1 MHYYKFKLI
10 TNVGEII
17 SGMIKLPYID
27 ILSAIT
33 HLEKGENTVI
43 YVKKPG
49 PVHLFFFKLLSIGS
63 KKKLKR
69 AAQAELL
76 SNISL
81 MIKSGVNLTNALEEA
96 SDGAEIP
103 EIGDDIYEMISMIQ
117 SGAVFSEAAT
127 SFPHIFPSTI
137 IHLIKIGEETG
148 KLDKMLDNAANHLKN
163 IEKIVSDTK
172 QALMYPGFV
181 FLAMTLLVFFWFYY
195 VIPQILNLFK
205 EMDVTLPAITL
216 FLLNLSDFIR
226 NNILVII
233 VLIVTIPIGFATAR
247 KHFKSFKTITDKW
260 LIKVPV
266 AGTIITASSLAYIS
280 EYLSLLLNSG
290 IDILNS
296 LTILHE
302 SVGNELYRNK
312 ILEIKEGIL
321 KGHGVT
327 ESFTETAIFPSFV
340 TRMIGVGELSGTLTE
355 QLDHIADEYRNRL
368 SVLVSSIGK
377 ALEPIVLLVAGA
389 LFIVIIAGLL
399 LPIYDLISKIS

>member
-1 MHYYKFKLI
+1 MNYYKFKLL
-10 TNVGEII
+10 TNTGEII
-17 SGMIKLPYID
+17 AGMIKLPYID

-33 HLEKGENTVI
+33 HLEKDGNTVI

-49 PVHLFFFKLLSIGS
+49 PIYLFLFKLLSIGS
-63 KKKLKR
+63 KQKLKR

-96 SDGAEIP
+96 SSGAEIP

-117 SGAVFSEAAT
+117 SGAVFSEAAI
-127 SFPHIFPSTI
+127 SFPHIFPPTI

-148 KLDKMLDNAANHLKN
+148 KLDQMLDNAANHLKN

-172 QALMYPGFV
+172 QALMYPAFV
-181 FLAMTLLVFFWFYY
+181 FLAMLILVFFWFYY

-216 FLLNLSDFIR
+216 FLLGLSDFIR
-226 NNILVII
+226 SNIFII
-233 VLIVTIPIGFATAR
+233 IALIIATPIVFVAAR
-247 KHFKSFKTITDKW
+247 KNFQPFKTVTDKL
-260 LIKVPV
+260 LIKLPI

-296 LTILHE
+296 LTILHQ
-302 SVGNELYRNK
+302 SVGNELYKNK
-312 ILEIKEGIL
+312 ILDIKEGIL

-327 ESFTETAIFPSFV
+327 ESFTETEIFPSFV

-355 QLDHIADEYRNRL
+355 QLDHIAEEYRNRL

-399 LPIYDLISKIS
+399 LPIYDLISTIA

>member
-1 MHYYKFKLI
+1 
-10 TNVGEII
+10 
-17 SGMIKLPYID
+17 MIKLPYND
-27 ILSAIT
+27 IISAIT
-33 HLEKGENTVI
+33 HLEKDGNTVI
-43 YVKKPG
+43 FVKKPH
-49 PVHLFFFKLLSIGS
+49 PVYLFFFKLLSIGS
-63 KKKLKR
+63 KQKLKR

-96 SDGAEIP
+96 SSGAEIP

-117 SGAVFSEAAT
+117 SGAVFSEAAI

-148 KLDKMLDNAANHLKN
+148 KLDQMLDNAANHLKN

-172 QALMYPGFV
+172 QALMYPAFV
-181 FLAMTLLVFFWFYY
+181 FLAMVILVFFWFYY

-226 NNILVII
+226 NNIFII
-233 VLIVTIPIGFATAR
+233 ITLMVTTPMLFVAAR
-247 KHFKSFKTITDKW
+247 KHFKTFKTLTDKL
-260 LIKVPV
+260 LIKLPI

-296 LTILHE
+296 LTILHQ
-302 SVGNELYRNK
+302 SVGNELYKNK
-312 ILEIKEGIL
+312 ILDIKEGIV

-355 QLDHIADEYRNRL
+355 QLDHIAEEYRARL

-377 ALEPIVLLVAGA
+377 ALEPIVLIVAGA

-399 LPIYDLISKIS
+399 LPIYDLISTIS